1 MAYLR
6 AVGAE
11 MGFMA
16 RDVATFEQC
25 PALAD
30 DCVRKRG
37 DVDFLRTAGPRG
49 RGEGRGRFDK
59 CVDAIDG

>member
-1 MAYLR
+1 
-6 AVGAE
+6 
-11 MGFMA
+11 MGFMV

-30 DCVRKRG
+30 DCVRERG
-37 DVDFLRTAGPRG
+37 DGDFLRTAGPRG